1 MATTVRQLISSLQ
14 SIKDQDQA
22 ILFQYILAEHT
33 DISVPNFEKLVGRV
47 EQSSSFGDE
56 TSKDFIDWLYEV
68 DDEDW
73 EED

>member
-1 MATTVRQLISSLQ
+1 MATTVKQLIESLQ
-14 SIKDQDQA
+14 SIQDQDQA
-22 ILFQYILAEHT
+22 VMFQYLLAEHT

-47 EQSSSFGDE
+47 EQSSSFADE

-73 EED
+73 EDN